1 MFLKIPFLFIY
12 LIILLSFS
20 FLKEYELKSSIS
32 LILSSLILLIFVL
45 TLFNNRYFL
54 SFSGV
59 IIIIFLFL
67 HYYNNTDNIYIDK
80 LIKKEEF
87 ICNVKLNDEYS
98 KLYFNDV
105 VYDARGGTCIQ
116 KPVSFSE
123 GLDPKLFVFN
133 SKINVDNSKYL
144 FKSILIEAIDSNN
157 QNISIC
163 FVKSFKKINP
173 INSFAGEFI
182 KSRNVDPHIRG
193 FMSAF
198 ILGDKS
204 DLTKKQKLAFMNSG
218 TIHLFAVSGL
228 HMGCLYLTFIGIF
241 KILGFRLIPSIVMT
255 MVLLFGYLF
264 MINFSVSGTRA
275 YIMLFSWALYRICGL
290 KAKMINILCIASV
303 ILLLIDPGNILEVS
317 FLLSFT
323 VVLTILWVLS
333 ENKFMLKNSKVSW
346 ITQIIIVNYAA
357 FWGSFLILL
366 TYFNV
371 VIPASLITNMILV
384 PCISFLMPAT
394 LFLLFLSSIIEHEY
408 IFYHYGVFVQYMIDF
423 CRFVSNFEEAFI
435 SVDIF
440 QSNNIIIYL
449 YNIILL
455 LLFSKIK
462 SLIARLLFLPIIC
475 ILLLMLFF

>member
-1 MFLKIPFLFIY
+1 
-12 LIILLSFS
+12 
-20 FLKEYELKSSIS
+20 
-32 LILSSLILLIFVL
+32 
-45 TLFNNRYFL
+45 
-54 SFSGV
+54 
-59 IIIIFLFL
+59 
-67 HYYNNTDNIYIDK
+67 
-80 LIKKEEF
+80 
-87 ICNVKLNDEYS
+87 
-98 KLYFNDV
+98 
-105 VYDARGGTCIQ
+105 
-116 KPVSFSE
+116 
-123 GLDPKLFVFN
+123 
-133 SKINVDNSKYL
+133 
-144 FKSILIEAIDSNN
+144 
-157 QNISIC
+157 
-163 FVKSFKKINP
+163 
-173 INSFAGEFI
+173 
-182 KSRNVDPHIRG
+182 
-193 FMSAF
+193 
-198 ILGDKS
+198 
-204 DLTKKQKLAFMNSG
+204 
-218 TIHLFAVSGL
+218 
-228 HMGCLYLTFIGIF
+228 
-241 KILGFRLIPSIVMT
+241 
-255 MVLLFGYLF
+255 
-264 MINFSVSGTRA
+264 
-275 YIMLFSWALYRICGL
+275 MLFSWALYRICGW
-290 KAKMINILCIASV
+290 KANMINVLCIASV

-394 LFLLFLSSIIEHEY
+394 LFLLVLSSVIEHEY
-408 IFYHYGVFVQYMIDF
+408 IFYHYGVFVQNMIDF

-462 SLIARLLFLPIIC
+462 SLIVRLLFLPIIC

>member
-20 FLKEYELKSSIS
+20 FFQEYELKSFIS
-32 LILSSLILLIFVL
+32 LILSSLILLILIL
-45 TLFNNRYFL
+45 TLLKNRFFL

-67 HYYNNTDNIYIDK
+67 HYYDTDNIYIDK

-87 ICNVKLNDEYS
+87 ICNVKLNDQCY

-105 VYDARGGTCIQ
+105 IYDARGGYCIQ
-116 KPVSFSE
+116 KPVSFSK
-123 GLDPKLFVFN
+123 GLDPKLFVFD

-228 HMGCLYLTFIGIF
+228 HMGCLYLTLIGIF
-241 KILGFRLIPSIVMT
+241 KILGFRLIPSIAMT

-275 YIMLFSWALYRICGL
+275 YIMLFSWALYRISGL
-290 KAKMINILCIASV
+290 KAKMINVLCIASV

-333 ENKFMLKNSKVSW
+333 ENKIMLKNSNVSW

-384 PCISFLMPAT
+384 PCISILMPAT
-394 LFLLFLSSIIEHEY
+394 LFLLVLSSVIEHEY

-455 LLFSKIK
+455 LSFSKIK
-462 SLIARLLFLPIIC
+462 SLVARLLFLPIIC